1 LRGQIVAGT
10 KTPMM
15 ANPDDPEWDDNP
27 EWTAEDFARAR
38 PASEVH
44 GAEFAAAMIALK
56 ADPNDPEDFDVTQEA
71 LEKALAERR
80 ARRAAL
86 ADMVR
91 HKRP

>member
-1 LRGQIVAGT
+1 
-10 KTPMM
+10 
-15 ANPDDPEWDDNP
+15 
-27 EWTAEDFARAR
+27 
-38 PASEVH
+38 
-44 GAEFAAAMIALK
+44 MIALK